1 MQRMEEINHHPSPI
15 VTVDVV
21 LFTLDGECLKVLLN
35 RRSQGPYEGV
45 RALPGG
51 YVHPQEDED
60 LADSARRVLAQK
72 ADLKAGYFL
81 EQLATFS
88 GLARDPRGWSVSVAY
103 YAVVP
108 IGFVPIS
115 VFDQF
120 VPVESAVNL
129 PFDHER
135 ILAVAL
141 ERLRGKSSYSSLPAF
156 LLPERFAFGDL
167 QSVYEAVMGVKV
179 DGASFRRKIDEKN
192 MIVPVEGDMR
202 RAAGRGR
209 SSQMYR
215 LTEPTLKQ
223 YTRVLS

>member
-1 MQRMEEINHHPSPI
+1 MQLMNEQSGFPTPS

-21 LFTLDGECLKVLLN
+21 LFTLEGGHLKVLLP
-35 RRSQGPYEGV
+35 RRSQTPYEGV

-60 LADSARRVLAQK
+60 LAGSARRVLAQK
-72 ADLKAGYFL
+72 AGLTAGYFL

-88 GLARDPRGWSVSVAY
+88 GLSRDPRGWSVSIVY

-108 IGFVPIS
+108 VGVVPS
-115 VFDQF
+115 ETLNQF
-120 VPVESAVNL
+120 ICVDAVAAL

-135 ILAVAL
+135 ILAAAL

-156 LLPERFAFGDL
+156 LLPARFTFRDL
-167 QSVYEAVMGVKV
+167 QSVYESVIGVEL
-179 DGASFRRKIDEKN
+179 DSASFRRKIEEKG
-192 MIVPVEGDMR
+192 MIAPVEGDMR

-209 SSQMYR
+209 SAQIYS
-215 LTEPTLKQ
+215 LSEPVLKQ
-223 YTRVLS
+223 YARVLS